1 MQHKCTDRCLGILRI
16 PKNFWAK
23 IIRLTLFMHAF
34 YGTLLHSIH
43 ACTQNSILAMHSPNI
58 ELLPE
63 MNRKSLQTYNA
74 TKPTSI
80 FFVVFCNVRVYAGV
94 YHVNLT

>member
-1 MQHKCTDRCLGILRI
+1 
-16 PKNFWAK
+16 
-23 IIRLTLFMHAF
+23 
-34 YGTLLHSIH
+34 
-43 ACTQNSILAMHSPNI
+43 MHSPNI

-94 YHVNLT
+94 YHVNLTGQVILNHVMLAVSNSTPRRL